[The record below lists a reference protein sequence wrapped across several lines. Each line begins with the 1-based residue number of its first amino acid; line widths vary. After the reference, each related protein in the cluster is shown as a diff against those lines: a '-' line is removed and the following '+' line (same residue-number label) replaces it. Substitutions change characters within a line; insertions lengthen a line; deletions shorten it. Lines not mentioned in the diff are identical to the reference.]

1 MTDRRS
7 LRRFLA
13 LAIILALLSAAVASG
28 AWRHLSL
35 ADLQAHRAQLAALV
49 AAHPVLSLTA
59 YLALY
64 VLVVVACMPGPGVLS
79 TAGGFLFGVWLGG
92 ASALT
97 ACIAG
102 SAIVFVACRTAF
114 GDWAASR
121 AGPVVQR
128 IEAGFA
134 RDAFAYLL
142 TLRLVPM
149 VPFFATNVAAGLV
162 RIRLSTLVGATLVGT
177 APSSFV
183 FASLG
188 SGLGGLFDHGAKA
201 DMRLLEAPQI
211 LMPLAGLALLSLAP
225 VAWRLLRRRTG
236 RAGLAPS
243 LPPRSR

>member
-1 MTDRRS
+1 MNAGALS
-7 LRRFLA
+7 QVRRFAPLA
-13 LAIILALLSAAVASG
+13 LIAALLAAAVLSG
-28 AWRHLSL
+28 VWRRLSL
-35 ADLQAHRAQLAALV
+35 ADLEAHRAQLTALV
-49 AAHPVLSLTA
+49 AAHPFLSVSG

-64 VLVVVACMPGPGVLS
+64 VLVVVACVPGPGVLS

-102 SAIVFVACRTAF
+102 SVIVFLACRTAF
-114 GDWAASR
+114 GDWAANR
-121 AGPVVQR
+121 AGPVVRR

-162 RIRLSTLVGATLVGT
+162 RVRLSTLVGATLVGT

-183 FASLG
+183 FAGLG
-188 SGLGGLFDHGAKA
+188 SGLGALFDQGAKA
-201 DMRLLEAPQI
+201 DMGLLERPQI
-211 LMPLAGLALLSLAP
+211 LLPLAGLAALSLLP
-225 VAWRLLRRRTG
+225 LAWRLLRGRRP
-236 RAGLAPS
+236 AP
-243 LPPRSR
+243 